1 MALLDPRKRWMAD
14 SGVVWYRA
22 ENESQTRVIDCSI
35 KAKEMPLQLSAGQP
49 RIGAARCRTRLLVS
63 VRCLR

>member
-22 ENESQTRVIDCSI
+22 ENESQTRVIDCSSHLACVAQCI
-35 KAKEMPLQLSAGQP
+35 HY
-49 RIGAARCRTRLLVS
+49 
-63 VRCLR
+63 